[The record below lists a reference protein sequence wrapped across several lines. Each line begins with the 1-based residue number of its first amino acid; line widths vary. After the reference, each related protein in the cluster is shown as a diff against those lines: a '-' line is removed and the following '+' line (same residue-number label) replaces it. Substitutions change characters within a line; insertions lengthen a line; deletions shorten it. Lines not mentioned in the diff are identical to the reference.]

1 MFGWIKL
8 SPRHFELSYVP
19 EILAFN
25 MSSSG
30 VAFPLALSDPVKPR
44 TPSPQHLYPA
54 KDHLSSPV
62 KPVIPHF
69 ADHKRDE
76 VQAFG
81 YDKDLHQLAAFGE
94 LDFLDFLGVH
104 EAFLNVDPPEQQPSG
119 TQPSGK
125 NKKGSRKKVSGKKDN
140 GKKDDGK
147 KASGKKASRKSS
159 GKASAEANAEASG
172 EGTTNASEFSF
183 TNFVQAANTLTESM
197 KEKREYL
204 LLRLLSLDES

>member
-1 MFGWIKL
+1 M
-8 SPRHFELSYVP
+8 P

-30 VAFPLALSDPVKPR
+30 GAFPLALSDPVKPR
-44 TPSPQHLYPA
+44 TPSPQHPYPT

-94 LDFLDFLGVH
+94 QDFLDFLGVD
-104 EAFLNVDPPEQQPSG
+104 EAFLNVDPPGQQPSR
-119 TQPSGK
+119 TQSSGK
-125 NKKGSRKKVSGKKDN
+125 KKKSSGKKVSGKKDN
-140 GKKDDGK
+140 GKK
-147 KASGKKASRKSS
+147 ASGK
-159 GKASAEANAEASG
+159 ANAEGSAEGSG
-172 EGTTNASEFSF
+172 EGSGEGSADASEFSF
-183 TNFVQAANTLTESM
+183 TNFIQAANTLAESM
-197 KEKREYL
+197 KEKREYF
-204 LLRLLSLDES
+204 LSLVNTS

>member
-1 MFGWIKL
+1 MDKIVSNSAICRK
-8 SPRHFELSYVP
+8 SAYNYV
-19 EILAFN
+19 AFN

-30 VAFPLALSDPVKPR
+30 GAFPLALSDPVKR
-44 TPSPQHLYPA
+44 HTPSPQHRYPT

-94 LDFLDFLGVH
+94 QDFLDFLEVD
-104 EAFLNVDPPEQQPSG
+104 EAFLNVDPPGQQPSR

-125 NKKGSRKKVSGKKDN
+125 KKKGSGKKVSGKK
-140 GKKDDGK
+140 
-147 KASGKKASRKSS
+147 AS
-159 GKASAEANAEASG
+159 GKASAEASG
-172 EGTTNASEFSF
+172 EGAADVSEFSF
-183 TNFVQAANTLTESM
+183 TNFIQAANTLAESM
-197 KEKREYL
+197 KEKREYF
-204 LLRLLSLDES
+204 LSLVNTT

>member
-1 MFGWIKL
+1 M
-8 SPRHFELSYVP
+8 P

-30 VAFPLALSDPVKPR
+30 GAFPLALSDPVKPR
-44 TPSPQHLYPA
+44 TPSPQHPYPT

-94 LDFLDFLGVH
+94 QDFLDFLGVD
-104 EAFLNVDPPEQQPSG
+104 EAFLNVDPPDSNPAERSPVERRRRVAERKLVERRITERKRVERP
-119 TQPSGK
+119 TQRAAQRAVERAVERAARMP
-125 NKKGSRKKVSGKKDN
+125 
-140 GKKDDGK
+140 
-147 KASGKKASRKSS
+147 
-159 GKASAEANAEASG
+159 ANL
-172 EGTTNASEFSF
+172 
-183 TNFVQAANTLTESM
+183 VLQTLF
-197 KEKREYL
+197 R
-204 LLRLLSLDES
+204 RLTPWPNP

>member
-1 MFGWIKL
+1 M
-8 SPRHFELSYVP
+8 P

-30 VAFPLALSDPVKPR
+30 GAFSLALSDPVEPC
-44 TPSPQHLYPA
+44 TPSPQYPRPT

-94 LDFLDFLGVH
+94 QDFLDFLGVD
-104 EAFLNVDPPEQQPSG
+104 EAFLSVDPPGQQPSR
-119 TQPSGK
+119 TQSIGKKKSSG
-125 NKKGSRKKVSGKKDN
+125 KKVSGKKDN
-140 GKKDDGK
+140 GKK
-147 KASGKKASRKSS
+147 ASGKAN
-159 GKASAEANAEASG
+159 AEASAEASG
-172 EGTTNASEFSF
+172 EGTADASEFSF
-183 TNFVQAANTLTESM
+183 TNFIQAANTLAESM
-197 KEKREYL
+197 KEKREYF
-204 LLRLLSLDES
+204 LSLVNTS

>member
-1 MFGWIKL
+1 
-8 SPRHFELSYVP
+8 
-19 EILAFN
+19 

-30 VAFPLALSDPVKPR
+30 GAFPLALSDPVKPR
-44 TPSPQHLYPA
+44 TPSPQHPYPT

-94 LDFLDFLGVH
+94 QDFLDFLEVD
-104 EAFLNVDPPEQQPSG
+104 EAFLNVDPPGQQPSR

-125 NKKGSRKKVSGKKDN
+125 KKKGSGKKVSGKKD
-140 GKKDDGK
+140 
-147 KASGKKASRKSS
+147 SGKKAS
-159 GKASAEANAEASG
+159 GKASAEASG
-172 EGTTNASEFSF
+172 EGTADASEFSF
-183 TNFVQAANTLTESM
+183 TNFIQAANTLTVSM

-204 LLRLLSLDES
+204 LFRSLSLDES